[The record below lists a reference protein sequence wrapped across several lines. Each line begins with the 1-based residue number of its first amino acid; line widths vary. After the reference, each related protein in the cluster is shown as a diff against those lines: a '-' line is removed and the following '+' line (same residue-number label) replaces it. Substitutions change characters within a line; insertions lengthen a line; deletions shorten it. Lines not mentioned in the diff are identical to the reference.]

1 MSVWLWEVLDSRSS
15 PALPQGTGYER
26 DRGDPKLTIQEYI
39 SGLEAWKAEVV
50 RALADLVLEAVPEA
64 TASIKWSQPV
74 FELGGPF
81 CYIKP
86 AKNHINLGFWWGVKM
101 DDPEG
106 LIQGTGEKMRH
117 IKINGL
123 EEVKPE
129 NLVPYVR
136 QSAELNQKLGNPTR
150 TKA

>member
-1 MSVWLWEVLDSRSS
+1 M
-15 PALPQGTGYER
+15 
-26 DRGDPKLTIQEYI
+26 TIKEYI
-39 SGLEAWKAEVV
+39 NDLEAWKAEVV
-50 RALADLVLEAVPEA
+50 RTLADLVLEAVPEA
-64 TASIKWSQPV
+64 KGSIKWSQPV

-86 AKNHINLGFWWGVKM
+86 AKKHINLGFWWGAKM
-101 DDPEG
+101 DDPDG

-123 EEVKPE
+123 GEVKPE
-129 NLVPYVR
+129 KLIPYIR

-150 TKA
+150 VKAQ